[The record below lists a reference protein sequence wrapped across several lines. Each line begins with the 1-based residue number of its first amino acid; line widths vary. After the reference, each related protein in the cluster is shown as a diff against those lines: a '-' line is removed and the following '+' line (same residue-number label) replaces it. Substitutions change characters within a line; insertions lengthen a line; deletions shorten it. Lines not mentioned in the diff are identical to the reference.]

1 MADRERRVV
10 WSDAALSALE
20 EVLDYIAADSPRS
33 AQHVGEQAIA
43 AAASLAT
50 LSERGRIVP
59 EVGDPNVREI
69 LVFRYRLMYELTAT
83 EVRILAFVHGARDFG
98 DLRQRK

>member
-1 MADRERRVV
+1 MAHRERRVI

-20 EVLDYIAADSPRS
+20 QVLDHIAADSPQS
-33 AQHVGEQAIA
+33 ARHVGEQAIA
-43 AAASLAT
+43 AADSLAT

-69 LVFRYRLMYELTAT
+69 FVFRYRLMYELTAT
-83 EVRILAFVHGARDFG
+83 EVRILAFVHGARDFSSF
-98 DLRQRK
+98 RRE